1 MTILIVEDNELIRRM
16 VKSLIGD
23 MFERIIECGDGA
35 GALPAYAKHDPDWVL
50 MDINLP
56 KLDGI
61 SATRQIIAAYPQ
73 ARVMIVTNYDDV
85 YLREAARSAGAREY
99 VLKQNFIEIRRI
111 LSASN

>member
-23 MFERIIECGDGA
+23 MFELIIERGDGA
-35 GALPAYAKHDPDWVL
+35 EALPAYTKHGPDWVL

-56 KLDGI
+56 KVDGI

-73 ARVMIVTNYDDV
+73 ARIMIVTNYDDA
-85 YLREAARSAGAREY
+85 YLREAARSAGACEY
-99 VLKQNFIEIRRI
+99 VLKQDLIDIRRI
-111 LSASN
+111 LSLSI